1 MTCLDESVFTG
12 ERVGTSPPSSSPS
25 KGGRWGRPA
34 MMAAAEEWTR
44 QQGCT
49 LMTLE
54 VFGHNHTARAVYPRL
69 GYQEQTLKL
78 AKRRYEPGERG

>member
-1 MTCLDESVFTG
+1 
-12 ERVGTSPPSSSPS
+12 
-25 KGGRWGRPA
+25 
-34 MMAAAEEWTR
+34 MMAAAEKWTT

-78 AKRRYEPGERG
+78 AKRLYEPGQRG